1 MDWLFGVVF
10 GLIVLL
16 GMEMRLVDITKSI
29 KELRDFTQKSRDR
42 IVMLEKELV
51 KSKKSIY
58 SEKLKDEV

>member
-16 GMEMRLVDITKSI
+16 GMEMRLIDVTKSI
-29 KELRDFTQKSRDR
+29 KELKDFTQKSRDR
-42 IVMLEKELV
+42 IAVLEKELT